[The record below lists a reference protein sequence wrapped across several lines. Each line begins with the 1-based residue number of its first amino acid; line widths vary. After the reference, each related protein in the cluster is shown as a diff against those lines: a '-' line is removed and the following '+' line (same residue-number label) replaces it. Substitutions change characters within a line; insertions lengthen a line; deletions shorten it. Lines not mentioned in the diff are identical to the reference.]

1 MPVPR
6 KSLILFYT
14 AAVLCAGCAKRA
26 VYRDA
31 HMAVDDAESRAQG
44 RTRSVPMLAEM
55 SASFGAGGSGIGS
68 VFAASRF
75 VAVRHKLEIVEPGS
89 GLPKSIEAVV
99 AGIKGGGAVFST
111 TIS

>member
-31 HMAVDDAESRAQG
+31 HMAVDDGVSCARANTLSPHACG
-44 RTRSVPMLAEM
+44 NV
-55 SASFGAGGSGIGS
+55 ASFGAGGSGIGS

-99 AGIKGGGAVFST
+99 AFAERSNAKCSLKCH
-111 TIS
+111 